1 MCLFRQHVS
10 VGFLAYLPG
19 FLNSRIEVRLG
30 PHGAIDRGPVHFR
43 QTSGVIDG
51 PTLKQGTEELIAVA
65 SAEDAFRSVDTC
77 RRMKFNV
84 RPRPRHGAVCLGI
97 LPG

>member
-19 FLNSRIEVRLG
+19 FFDCCLELWLG
-30 PHGAIDRGPVHFR
+30 SHGAIDRGPVHFR

-51 PTLKQGTEELIAVA
+51 PTLKQGAEELIAVA

-77 RRMKFNV
+77 RHMKFSV
-84 RPRPRHGAVCLGI
+84 RPWPRHGAVCLGI